1 MQRLLVERVV
11 PFAPGDESAT
21 VTLRSAQGVIEAFCW
36 PCDLAPGAYVD
47 NALSVLDA
55 ELQSAYL
62 ADWPE
67 DVRTQRSVERLEQ
80 VGEYAYRGVARV
92 VDQSLGLIE
101 VLGFRIDVGEVPCD
115 GAVEFSISRLDVR

>member
-1 MQRLLVERVV
+1 MQRLLVERVA
-11 PFAPGDESAT
+11 PFTPGSDSAT

-36 PCDLAPGAYVD
+36 QCELAPGAYVD
-47 NALSVLDA
+47 CALSVLDA

-67 DVRTQRSVERLEQ
+67 DIQCQRSVERLEK

-115 GAVEFSISRLDVR
+115 GAVEFRISRFDVR